1 MDITTSYV
9 DIYIYTLHICIYLS
23 IYLYISIDHL
33 EVFPISYTPSFTYL
47 YPYIYVVLVDDNPV
61 NSKLL
66 LHGFRK
72 NIKARWRWPAIN
84 GWWYKR
90 PGKPTKN
97 DAKSWDFKADF
108 MELYSDSMGYS
119 WDIPGLVNVYS
130 LRTGKIHHAMKMG
143 KSTISSWAI
152 ASSSQPVT
160 VITRGYTLLILHGS
174 ADFPALPAE
183 LPVMNTRISSTYG
196 EMHWLR

>member
-9 DIYIYTLHICIYLS
+9 DIYIYITYLYLSIYLS
-23 IYLYISIDHL
+23 IYLNRSLGGIPDLLYSFIYISIS
-33 EVFPISYTPSFTYL
+33 I
-47 YPYIYVVLVDDNPV
+47 YIYVVLVDDNPV

-130 LRTGKIHHAMKMG
+130 LRTGKIHHAIHG
-143 KSTISSWAI
+143 KTHQISTGPFSM
-152 ASSSQPVT
+152 SQT
-160 VITRGYTLLILHGS
+160 VRNYQRVHKCWWTPTICTLYVIK
-174 ADFPALPAE
+174 
-183 LPVMNTRISSTYG
+183 
-196 EMHWLR
+196 